1 MYDLI
6 VIGAGP
12 AGSSAAIF
20 AAKAGKHTL
29 VIDNEQSMTKAAWVE
44 NHYGAPDTAGP
55 DLLETGKKQA
65 EKHGAERI
73 MATVIKLE
81 ELENGRI
88 KVYLEDRDF
97 EAAYVLLTTGN
108 NPQLPEAAGIE
119 MEEGTEPRIK
129 KIVKTDASGRTSMKR
144 VWAAGTIAGVSV
156 HTIIT
161 SGDGAR
167 TAVNILSEMNGKRYV
182 DHDVL
187 KK

>member
-12 AGSSAAIF
+12 AGASAAIF

-44 NHYGAPDTAGP
+44 NHYGVPEIEGP

-65 EKHGAERI
+65 EKHGAERVT
-73 MATVIKLE
+73 ATVIKME
-81 ELENGRI
+81 RLENDRI
-88 KVYLEDRDF
+88 KIYLDDGDY
-97 EAAYVLLTTGN
+97 EAEHVLLTTGN

-119 MEEGTEPRIK
+119 MEEGREPRIK
-129 KIVKTDASGRTSMKR
+129 KIIKADADGRTSMKN
-144 VWAAGTIAGVSV
+144 VWAAGTIAGTSV

-167 TAVNILSEMNGKRYV
+167 TAVNIISEMNGERYV